1 MSGFLWKQH
10 TATSVLTCK
19 RLNAAVC
26 QCECLRACLYRVNV
40 SHGEYVSLTGVRSE
54 RFFFLFFSR
63 FAFDLNPRAWRA
75 VRHASQPCRFSPV
88 SSVISVNSGLYLQD
102 RSLSASGAQEL
113 WPVSSTSNNKLM
125 TGRTWKAYI

>member
-54 RFFFLFFSR
+54 RFFFLALPLTSIPELGEPF
-63 FAFDLNPRAWRA
+63 
-75 VRHASQPCRFSPV
+75 VTASQPCRFSPV